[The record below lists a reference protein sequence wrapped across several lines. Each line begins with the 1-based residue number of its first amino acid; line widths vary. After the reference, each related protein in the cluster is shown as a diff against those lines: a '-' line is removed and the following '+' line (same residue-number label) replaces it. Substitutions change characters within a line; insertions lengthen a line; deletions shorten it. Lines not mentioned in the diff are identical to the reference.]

1 MARTFLDSINGR
13 NRQQRAIIE
22 SAGAADADKLIA
34 TGADGRI
41 DETFLPIGIG
51 ADIAMIAASET
62 LASGAFVNI
71 FNDAGTAKVRN
82 ADATSAGKESDGF
95 VLEGAAS
102 GAMATVYFE
111 GRNTSLSGLT
121 VGARYYLSAT
131 TPGASTVTPP
141 AASGNVVQCL
151 GRAYS
156 ATELAYE
163 GEDGVIL
170 AA

>member
-1 MARTFLDSINGR
+1 MARTYIDNITGR
-13 NRQQRAIIE
+13 NRQQRAVIE

-34 TGADGRI
+34 TGPDGRI
-41 DETFLPIGIG
+41 DDTFLPIGIG

-71 FNDAGTAKVRN
+71 FNDTGTAKVRN
-82 ADATSAGKESDGF
+82 ADATSSGKESDGF

-121 VGARYYLSAT
+121 VGARYYLSAAS
-131 TPGASTVTPP
+131 PGASTVTPP
-141 AASGNVVQCL
+141 SGTGSPDRCC
-151 GRAYS
+151 R
-156 ATELAYE
+156 
-163 GEDGVIL
+163 DW
-170 AA
+170 